1 MYLTNITS
9 ANGDYNLVGDIL
21 WQRNVERCLKIGQSE
36 KSTVE

>member
-9 ANGDYNLVGDIL
+9 ANGNYNLVGDIL
-21 WQRNVERCLKIGQSE
+21 WQHNVGQCLKTGQSE